1 MGEYL
6 FPVDLA
12 RFWRDNEA
20 SLGRPFST
28 DKPQVPMTLRTTEGC
43 LWQELGLEPDPRYY
57 VDPEVH
63 IRLNRLYNDK
73 AEEIVGLRILPETFV
88 PPEHQLPRPLRIE
101 EIFGSQ
107 IRTVP
112 GSEEI
117 DGADWVMESIHSL
130 RDLEERM
137 EYVRSLRLED
147 IVLPPGFFPALE
159 RLRTQYNQSPR
170 LGMHIRGPVTAAM
183 SLCGVENVIFWLV
196 DCPQV
201 MERFRDLLAEKIIEL
216 CTLLRRA
223 TGAPMT
229 GFSFAD
235 DNCAMLNAPLY
246 ERFGLPILQRV
257 FAVFSP
263 HEEDWRYQHS
273 DSEMTH
279 LLPLLARVHLHGA
292 NFGPTVRPE
301 LIRRAMPRTV
311 IHGQLAPFT
320 FSRGTPQEIAQAVRR
335 DIEAVGADGGL
346 VVTTAGGVN
355 PGSKLAGL
363 RAVMYAIQTW
373 GRYQP
378 LD

>member
-1 MGEYL
+1 MAETL
-6 FPVDLA
+6 FPVDLE

-20 SLGRPFST
+20 SLDKPFST
-28 DKPQVPMTLRTTEGC
+28 DKPQVPMTLTTTEGC
-43 LWQELGLEPDPRYY
+43 IWQELGIEPDPRYY
-57 VDPEVH
+57 EDPEVH
-63 IRLNRLYNDK
+63 IRFNKLYNDK
-73 AEEIVGLRILPETFV
+73 AEEIVGRRILRETFV

-101 EIFGSQ
+101 EIFGSE

-117 DGADWVMESIHSL
+117 DGADWVVESIHSV
-130 RDLEERM
+130 RELEERM
-137 EYVRSLRLED
+137 EYVQSLKLED
-147 IVLPPGFFPALE
+147 IVFPPGFFPALQ
-159 RLRTQYNQSPR
+159 RLRTQYGEDPK
-170 LGMHIRGPVTAAM
+170 LGMSIRGPVTAAM
-183 SLCGVENVIFWLV
+183 SLCGVENVIYWLM
-196 DCPQV
+196 DEPEV

-223 TGAPMT
+223 TDAPMT
-229 GFSFAD
+229 GFGFND
-235 DNCAMLNAPLY
+235 DNCAMLNPPLY
-246 ERFGLPILQRV
+246 ERFGLPILERV
-257 FAVFSP
+257 FSVFSP
-263 HEEDWRYQHS
+263 KEEDWRFQHS

-301 LIRRAMPRTV
+301 AIRKAMPRTV
-311 IHGQLAPFT
+311 IYGQLPPFT
-320 FSRGTPQEIAQAVRR
+320 FSRGTPEEIAEAVRR

-346 VVTTAGGVN
+346 VVTTAGSVN

-363 RAVMYAIQTW
+363 RAAMYAIQTW